1 TSFGGGNT
9 VNRSAPLRSKP
20 TPIPSI
26 DASIRNPNGS
36 AGLSDAISPVDT
48 NAQFRRAAL
57 IFCSLTSG
65 DPILLRPRPG
75 GVHLKWNIRSKA
87 SFAVRWALAS
97 FHGSRLALTKSFW
110 IENMPSITRRQT
122 STHVSLR
129 PSSLI
134 REYVLRKVISPTEL
148 PAASVYP
155 QGTSRSVYWET
166 NLSESLKDK
175 VTDQD
180 LPQPRRCEP

>member
-1 TSFGGGNT
+1 M
-9 VNRSAPLRSKP
+9 
-20 TPIPSI
+20 
-26 DASIRNPNGS
+26 DASMRNPNGS

-48 NAQFRRAAL
+48 NAQFWRAAL
-57 IFCSLTSG
+57 FFCSLTRG
-65 DPILLRPRPG
+65 VPIIQRPRPG

-110 IENMPSITRRQT
+110 IENIPSITRRQT

-166 NLSESLKDK
+166 NLSESLKERL
-175 VTDQD
+175 TAASSP
-180 LPQPRRCEP
+180 LPALSGPTTFRRRPA